1 MLNSGR
7 FFALSLSHFKGKYDL
22 MMIFFFFTV
31 IEGEWIV
38 IALNITDESCAD
50 GKYNESL
57 LLNGFDE
64 VVPTFMC
71 LFTSSTL
78 VKLKITFFWICNMT
92 VLLHVCQSLFMFLV
106 GKQCW
111 LLIQHWEICRCMRT
125 VVVLLNIVC

>member
-7 FFALSLSHFKGKYDL
+7 FFALSLSHFKDKYDL

-38 IALNITDESCAD
+38 IALNNTDESCAD

-64 VVPTFMC
+64 VVLTFMC
-71 LFTSSTL
+71 LFTPSTL
-78 VKLKITFFWICNMT
+78 VKLKVTFFWVCNIT

-106 GKQCW
+106 GK
-111 LLIQHWEICRCMRT
+111 
-125 VVVLLNIVC
+125 

>member
-1 MLNSGR
+1 
-7 FFALSLSHFKGKYDL
+7 

-64 VVPTFMC
+64 VVPKFMC

-78 VKLKITFFWICNMT
+78 VKLKITFFWVCNIT
-92 VLLHVCQSLFMFLV
+92 VLLYMYANHFSCFWLV
-106 GKQCW
+106 SKAGC
-111 LLIQHWEICRCMRT
+111 L
-125 VVVLLNIVC
+125 

>member
-50 GKYNESL
+50 GKYNKSL
-57 LLNGFDE
+57 LLNRFDE

-78 VKLKITFFWICNMT
+78 VKLKITFFWVCNIT
-92 VLLHVCQSLFMFLV
+92 VLLDVCQSLFMFLV
-106 GKQCW
+106 GK
-111 LLIQHWEICRCMRT
+111 
-125 VVVLLNIVC
+125 

>member
-1 MLNSGR
+1 
-7 FFALSLSHFKGKYDL
+7 

-64 VVPTFMC
+64 VVPKFMC

-78 VKLKITFFWICNMT
+78 VKLKITFFWVCNIT
-92 VLLHVCQSLFMFLV
+92 VLLHVCQSLFMILV
-106 GKQCW
+106 GK
-111 LLIQHWEICRCMRT
+111 
-125 VVVLLNIVC
+125 

>member
-22 MMIFFFFTV
+22 VMIFFFTV

-50 GKYNESL
+50 GKYNEFL

-71 LFTSSTL
+71 LFTSSPL
-78 VKLKITFFWICNMT
+78 HVVKLKITFFWVCNIT

-106 GKQCW
+106 GK
-111 LLIQHWEICRCMRT
+111 
-125 VVVLLNIVC
+125 

>member
-1 MLNSGR
+1 
-7 FFALSLSHFKGKYDL
+7 
-22 MMIFFFFTV
+22 MIFFFFTV

-64 VVPTFMC
+64 VVPKFMC

-78 VKLKITFFWICNMT
+78 VKLKITFFWVCNIT
-92 VLLHVCQSLFMFLV
+92 VLLHVCQSLFMILV
-106 GKQCW
+106 GK
-111 LLIQHWEICRCMRT
+111 
-125 VVVLLNIVC
+125 